1 MQTDRALTF
10 IEIDIPYCALRYGEG
25 ACTAVLGVDSDV
37 KCFNTFATCAKRADL
52 SESMVTLRFAKD
64 AAYLGESGIEAIPSI
79 LDVNYEPARISLGEK
94 SLGTRAKLSVRFR
107 DHPHGDTGTGFDKY
121 RAERPYDPA
130 KTGSFWGKFR
140 ARHPILN
147 GRNIRLIRGVVGQA
161 VEDMETRHLMVDGL
175 DTAEDGSVTITGKDV
190 LKLADGDR
198 ALAPRTSSGYL
209 VADITDTATSATLAP
224 AGIGN
229 AEYPTSGY
237 LALGGK
243 EIVQF
248 TRSGNALT
256 LVRGRFETVA
266 VAHRAQDRAQLC
278 LYYLGVDA
286 ADILSDLATNYASIP
301 SSQIPIDDWREETAA
316 YLRRVYTAL
325 IAEPTPVRDLM
336 SEIVEQAALAL
347 IPDDV
352 GQQIRLQVLRSIGT
366 ESGLWNEQ
374 NIGSS
379 TIRIRD
385 RPEKRITNCVTYFGL
400 INPLEDVD
408 NPKNYRSIEAF
419 DATDFD
425 VENQPRIKRIYSRWI
440 PAFGRTIA
448 DRLNRIQIGR
458 YSRAPRQFNFDV
470 FRGSAV
476 SLGQGF
482 RLDWWNLQLPTGER
496 ETIPVQAS
504 AVRSD
509 DAWLRLECEEARFID
524 LDEQDLT
531 NRVIIIDGS
540 AFNLNLRTI
549 HDSLFPALT
558 PGDTVTFVF
567 NSGVTV
573 GSTSTSAPAINVGS
587 WPSGFVP
594 TVRLRG
600 TIQGKGANGGRG
612 GNANAGGAAGLVGG
626 TAIYSRHPFIL
637 DLQGGARIWSGGGG
651 GGGGRGGIGGKWEF
665 GGGGGGG
672 GAGTEPGGGGAGGS
686 GYLGNGGAGSI
697 GTSSAGG
704 AGGRS
709 GGAEGNRL
717 GAGRGGAGGAPGSNG
732 SAGINPGGGTSG
744 AGGLAGFAIDG
755 NSYATRI
762 GTGDIRGRLTS

>member
-25 ACTAVLGVDSDV
+25 ACTAVLGVDSDI

-52 SESMVTLRFAKD
+52 SESMVTLRFTKG

-94 SLGTRAKLSVRFR
+94 SLGTRAKLSVRFS
-107 DHPHGDTGTGFDKY
+107 DHPHGDTGVGFDKY
-121 RAERPYDPA
+121 RSERLYDPA

-161 VEDMETRHLMVDGL
+161 IADMETRHLMVDGL

-209 VADITDTATSATLAP
+209 VADITASATTATLAP

-256 LVRGRFETVA
+256 LVRGRFETQA

-278 LYYLGVDA
+278 LYYLGIDP
-286 ADILSDLATNYASIP
+286 ADILNDLFTNYASIP
-301 SSQIPIDDWREETAA
+301 SSQIPIADWREETGA

-325 IAEPTPVRDLM
+325 IAEPTPVRDLAA
-336 SEIVEQAALAL
+336 ELTEQAALAL

-352 GQQIRLQVLRSIGT
+352 TRQIRLQVLRSIGT
-366 ESGLWNEQ
+366 EAGLWNEQ
-374 NIGSS
+374 NIGSK

-385 RPEKRITNCVTYFGL
+385 RAEKRITNCVTYFGL

-470 FRGSAV
+470 FRGSVV

-482 RLDWWNLQLPTGER
+482 RLEWWNLQLPTGER

-509 DAWLRLECEEARFID
+509 DAWLRLECEEARFVD

-531 NRVIIIDGS
+531 NRVIIVDGS

-549 HDSLFPALT
+549 HDSLFPPLS
-558 PGDTVTFVF
+558 PGDTVTFVI

-573 GSTSTSAPAINVGS
+573 GSRSTSSPAIDVGL

-600 TIQGKGANGGRG
+600 TIQGCGADGGRG
-612 GNANAGGAAGLVGG
+612 GNANGSGSPGLVGG
-626 TAIYSRHPFIL
+626 PAIYARHPFIL
-637 DLQGGARIWSGGGG
+637 DLQPGSRIWSGGGG
-651 GGGGRGGIGGKWEF
+651 GGGGRGGVGTNFHF

-672 GAGTEPGGGGAGGS
+672 GAGTGAGTG
-686 GYLGNGGAGSI
+686 GVAGRGNLGNGRNGEAGTAQS
-697 GTSSAGG
+697 GG
-704 AGGRS
+704 AGGRVA
-709 GGAEGNRL
+709 GASGNRL
-717 GAGRGGAGGAPGSNG
+717 GPGLGGDGGGPGQNGARGGTPAGTGV
-732 SAGINPGGGTSG
+732 

-755 NSYATRI
+755 NSFATRI
-762 GTGDIRGRLTS
+762 GTGDIRGRLTN